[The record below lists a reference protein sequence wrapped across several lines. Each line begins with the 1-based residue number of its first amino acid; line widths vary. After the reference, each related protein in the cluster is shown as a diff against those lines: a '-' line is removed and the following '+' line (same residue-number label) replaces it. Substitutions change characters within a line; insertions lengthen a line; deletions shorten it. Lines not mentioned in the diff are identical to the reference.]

1 MKAASLKEVEKY
13 ASQLRASL
21 NKLCKKLG
29 AIQIGSKKQFPSGWG
44 KAAKGRT
51 VWRIVEEAISQNLTA
66 KRKALGFGEV
76 RPSDK
81 EASIF
86 DVVVNF
92 TGDSRNLYLNFK
104 AAVAGKETEKG
115 DISKAEKLEVFF
127 VEGAKRQLFIAT
139 FGIAFHEDMTIA
151 IKHCLVTPI
160 AWLPDIYVNPS
171 NNGNLQCSQPK
182 NLNAAT
188 KRTNAKF
195 LTTLKSAMRTAA
207 RKRKLQQEVHIQHR

>member
-13 ASQLRASL
+13 CDQLRASL

-51 VWRIVEEAISQNLTA
+51 VWRIVEEAISQNLTV
-66 KRKALGFGEV
+66 KRKTLGFGQV
-76 RPSDK
+76 NPSDK

-92 TGDSRNLYLNFK
+92 TGDSRKLYLNFK

-115 DISKAEKLEVFF
+115 DISKAEKLVAFF
-127 VEGAKRQLFIAT
+127 DEDANRQLFIAT
-139 FGIAFHEDMTIA
+139 FGIAFHKDMTIK

-182 NLNAAT
+182 DLNAAT
-188 KRTNAKF
+188 KRTNARF
-195 LTTLKSAMRTAA
+195 LIALNTAMKTAA
-207 RKRKLQQEVHIQHR
+207 KKRKSKR

>member
-13 ASQLRASL
+13 CGQLRVSL
-21 NKLCKKLG
+21 NKLCKELG
-29 AIQIGSKKQFPSGWG
+29 VIQIGSKKQFPNGWG

-51 VWRIVEEAISQNLTA
+51 VWRIVEEAISQNL
-66 KRKALGFGEV
+66 KVEREALGFGEV
-76 RPSDK
+76 HPSDK

-92 TGDSRNLYLNFK
+92 KGDARKLYLNFK

-115 DISKAEKLEVFF
+115 DISKAEKLLAFYDE
-127 VEGAKRQLFIAT
+127 EANKQLFIAT
-139 FGIAFHEDMTIA
+139 FGIAFHEDMTIE

-171 NNGNLQCSQPK
+171 NNGNLQCSQPE

-188 KRTNAKF
+188 KRTNTNF
-195 LTTLKSAMRTAA
+195 LIVLKAAMKTAA
-207 RKRKLQQEVHIQHR
+207 KKRKSKRV

>member
-1 MKAASLKEVEKY
+1 MKAGSLKEVEKY
-13 ASQLRASL
+13 CEQLRASL

-29 AIQIGSKKQFPSGWG
+29 AIHIGSKKQFPSGWS

-51 VWRIVEEAISQNLTA
+51 VWRIVEEAISQNLTV

-76 RPSDK
+76 SPSDK

-92 TGDSRNLYLNFK
+92 TGDSRKLYLNFK

-115 DISKAEKLEVFF
+115 DISKAEKLVAFF
-127 VEGAKRQLFIAT
+127 DEDANRQLFIAT
-139 FGIAFHEDMTIA
+139 FAIAFHKDMTIE

-182 NLNAAT
+182 DLNAAT

-195 LTTLKSAMRTAA
+195 LIALNIAMKTAA
-207 RKRKLQQEVHIQHR
+207 KKRKSKR